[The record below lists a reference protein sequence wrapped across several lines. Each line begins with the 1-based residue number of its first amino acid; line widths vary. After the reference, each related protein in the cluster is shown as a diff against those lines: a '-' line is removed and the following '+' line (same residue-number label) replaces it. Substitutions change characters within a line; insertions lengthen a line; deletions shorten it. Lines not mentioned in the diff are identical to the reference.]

1 MEKTAKALF
10 EPASIVFIGASKNVF
25 KWGFNILHHIIR
37 CGYTGRLYPVNP
49 QGGDWYGRK
58 VYKNIFDIEDSIDLA
73 VIVVKDT
80 LVPDTL
86 KDCIKKNI
94 PAAIIITAGFSETGE
109 KGAALEKEV
118 VEIARSGGIRVV
130 GPNTM
135 GIFSAWPSCMQALM
149 TSMPIKKGN
158 AGLITQSGNLGTS
171 IAYRFIRR
179 DIGLS
184 RLISSGNEAD
194 LTMEDYLEMLENDEK
209 THIICLYVEGV
220 RDGRRF
226 FTSARRISR
235 KKPVILLKGGRT
247 EQGARAAMS
256 HTGAIASDDGVF
268 TSMCRQ
274 TGIIQVGTMDEMID
288 VAGILVSQPL
298 PKGNRVGIITLGG
311 GWGVIATDMCS
322 LNGLVIPPLDNA
334 IIEKLDSVLPPFWS
348 RANPVD
354 LVAPGK
360 VSVITDSV
368 KLLAEC
374 GGIDSVI
381 VMGLGYMILRAER
394 LLTSDVVSRSEI
406 EKHANILIN
415 EEHRLFDL
423 LCGLIG
429 SEGIPVIPVIDLMAF
444 DAPKNENIIAMLD
457 SKGVMAYPS
466 PEKAIY
472 ALAKVTDYVSRIED

>member
-1 MEKTAKALF
+1 MNRIAKALF
-10 EPASIVFIGASKNVF
+10 EPVSIVFIGASKNVF

-37 CGYTGRLYPVNP
+37 CGYEGRLYPVNP
-49 QGGDWYGRK
+49 QGGEWFGRK
-58 VYKNIFDIEDSIDLA
+58 VFKSIDDIDDRIDLA

-94 PAAIIITAGFSETGE
+94 SAAIIITAGFSETGE
-109 KGAALEKEV
+109 TGAALEKEV
-118 VEIARSGGIRVV
+118 VELARAGGIRIV

-149 TSMPIKKGN
+149 TSMPVKKGN
-158 AGLITQSGNLGTS
+158 VGLITQSGNLGTS

-194 LTMEDYLEMLENDEK
+194 LTMEDYLEMLENDDK
-209 THIICLYVEGV
+209 TNIICLYVEGV

-235 KKPVILLKGGRT
+235 KKPIILLKGGRT
-247 EQGARAAMS
+247 AQGAKAAMS

-268 TSMCRQ
+268 SSMCRQ
-274 TGIIQVGTMDEMID
+274 TGIIQVTTMDDMTD
-288 VAGILVSQPL
+288 VAGLLVSQPL
-298 PKGNRVGIITLGG
+298 PKGNRIGIITLGG

-322 LNGLVIPPLDNA
+322 LNGLVIPPLDEA
-334 IIEKLDSVLPPFWS
+334 IVHELDAVLPPFWS
-348 RANPVD
+348 RGNPVD

-360 VSVITDSV
+360 VNVITDSV

-374 GGIDSVI
+374 GGIDSVL

-394 LLTSDVVSRSEI
+394 LLTSDVVSRAEI

-415 EEHRLFDL
+415 EEHKLFEL
-423 LCGLIG
+423 LCDLIG
-429 SEGIPVIPVIDLMAF
+429 KEGIPIIPVIDLMAF
-444 DAPKNENIIAMLD
+444 DAPRNESIIAMLD

-472 ALAKVTDYVSRIED
+472 ALAKVTDYVSRI